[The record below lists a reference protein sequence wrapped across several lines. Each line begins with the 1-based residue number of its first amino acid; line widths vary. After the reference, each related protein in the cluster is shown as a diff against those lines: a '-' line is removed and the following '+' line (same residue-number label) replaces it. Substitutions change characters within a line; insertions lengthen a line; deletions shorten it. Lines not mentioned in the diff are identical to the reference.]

1 MINPFILIKIELIT
15 LNYFPGNNDVNISQS
30 KVDVKLNSDIKK
42 DVVEEIHDEKVVK
55 EEDTEQK
62 TKIQDIKSIRI
73 NNSFV
78 DVSKIY
84 KNEFIS
90 NWNNLIDNMKL
101 NNDYTIMGY
110 MEPSNVE
117 VVSKTNVI
125 FSFKNDSEAII
136 FNNNIDSIELKYN
149 EMFKVDYKFVG
160 LSIDEWNVEKKKFI
174 ENKNKKYKYLDENV
188 IIKEETNESDSD
200 IKDIADDL
208 FGDSL
213 VEIE

>member
-1 MINPFILIKIELIT
+1 
-15 LNYFPGNNDVNISQS
+15 
-30 KVDVKLNSDIKK
+30 
-42 DVVEEIHDEKVVK
+42 
-55 EEDTEQK
+55 
-62 TKIQDIKSIRI
+62 
-73 NNSFV
+73 
-78 DVSKIY
+78 
-84 KNEFIS
+84 
-90 NWNNLIDNMKL
+90 MKL
-101 NNDYTIMGY
+101 LNDYTIMGY

-136 FNNNIDSIELKYN
+136 FNNNIDNIESKYN
-149 EMFKVDYKFVG
+149 EMFKSDYKFVG

-174 ENKNKKYKYLDENV
+174 ENKNKKYEYLDENV